1 MNDKPIKVLI
11 VDDHAILR
19 MGLASLLNTKKD
31 IKVVGDASNGAMAI
45 SKTVKLN
52 PDVVIVDLMMPG
64 MDGVETTKGILAVA
78 PETKVMILTTFGTSD
93 GIIHALEAGA
103 KGAIMKNVEFPELV
117 AAIRSIASGDKVISP
132 EIQRIL
138 ENNPPVPTLSP
149 RQTEILESIV
159 RGLSNIDIAK
169 QLGISL
175 DMVKEHVSALFLKI
189 GAANLTEAVA
199 IALRKHLLKM

>member
-1 MNDKPIKVLI
+1 MDRKIKVLI

-19 MGLASLLNTKKD
+19 MGLASLLNTKKG
-31 IKVVGDASNGAMAI
+31 IKVVGDASNGTIAV
-45 SKTVKLN
+45 SKTLKLN

-64 MDGVETTKGILAVA
+64 MDGVETTKRILEAVPSA
-78 PETKVMILTTFGTSD
+78 KIMILTTFGTSD

-103 KGAIMKNVEFPELV
+103 RGAIMKNVEFPDLV
-117 AAIRSIASGDKVISP
+117 AAIRSIASGEMVISP
-132 EIQRIL
+132 EIKRIL
-138 ENNPPVPTLSP
+138 ESNPPVPTLSP

-175 DMVKEHVSALFLKI
+175 DMVKEHVSTLFLKI
-189 GAANLTEAVA
+189 GAANRTEAAA
-199 IALRKHLLKM
+199 IALRKHLLKA

>member
-1 MNDKPIKVLI
+1 MNDKSIKVLI

-31 IKVVGDASNGAMAI
+31 IKVVGDASNGAMAV

-64 MDGVETTKGILAVA
+64 MDGVETTKNILATA
-78 PETKVMILTTFGTSD
+78 PNTKVMILTTFGTSD

-138 ENNPPVPTLSP
+138 ESNPPVPTLSP

-159 RGLSNIDIAK
+159 SGLSNIEIAK

-175 DMVKEHVSALFLKI
+175 DMVKEHVSVLFLKI
-189 GAANLTEAVA
+189 GAATRAEAVA
-199 IALRKHLLKM
+199 IALRKHLLKA